1 MKIRTN
7 KGFSLLEILLVI
19 TLLSILF
26 AILVTRV
33 NPRNIIYITED
44 NQREADAL
52 TIYQAL
58 EQYAIKN
65 NAYPESIK
73 NMPNNSSLYICKT
86 SASNCTNS
94 NQINL
99 STILV
104 PTYFSKIPEHSTDTN
119 NSGFYVVKDING
131 KIGIG
136 GIRILDDTTFVKGI
150 ENQSFIPSP

>member
-1 MKIRTN
+1 MEIRTN

-26 AILVTRV
+26 AILVIRV

-65 NAYPESIK
+65 NTYPESIK
-73 NMPNNSSLYICKT
+73 NMLNDSSLYICKT
-86 SASNCTNS
+86 SAPNCTNS

-99 STILV
+99 SAILV
-104 PTYFSKIPEHSTDTN
+104 PTYMSKLPEYSMDVN
-119 NSGFYVVKDING
+119 NSGFYLVQDING

-136 GIRILDDTTFVKGI
+136 GIRRLNETTFVKGL
-150 ENQSFIPSP
+150 ESQSFDPAP

>member
-1 MKIRTN
+1 MKIRAN
-7 KGFSLLEILLVI
+7 KGFSLIEILLVI

-73 NMPNNSSLYICKT
+73 NMPNDSSLYICKT
-86 SASNCTNS
+86 SSSNCNNY

-104 PTYFSKIPEHSTDTN
+104 PTYFSKIPEYSNDTN
-119 NSGFYVVKDING
+119 NSGFYVIKDING

-136 GIRILDDTTFVKGI
+136 GVKRLDETTFVKGL
-150 ENQSFIPSP
+150 EKQNF